1 MPRNVARYVSTV
13 TLSVLKL
20 LATSPLETVSQDGC
34 SRVERRATFSSADRT
49 RFTMEQRLIL
59 VNLLIKLGVAAA
71 VASTL
76 VRSVEF
82 KSLLFREDRS
92 LKQQIYLVLW
102 IGIPL
107 SVAVWIR
114 FIQKSFLAGDLSFET
129 TILLGVIA
137 GRFTGMLGGAFIAL
151 PALFHG
157 EWATL
162 PFNVLCGFIA
172 GQLRTLAPD
181 RDDIWSFS
189 PFIDLS
195 VYRMIRRNLPTPR
208 LFDWQVMFFV
218 TIVALRFVQTEISRY
233 LPHATFTL
241 EGLSFGGLN
250 PWVWLAIYATSIIAI
265 GTELKI
271 WNSVRI
277 QIKLEEQERLLLHAR
292 MEALQ
297 NQINPHFLFNT
308 LNSVSSLVRFDPDT
322 ARELIIKLATILRRL
337 LNSGDAFV
345 PLREEL
351 EFIDNY
357 LDIEVVRFGRD
368 KLQVMK
374 ELEPA
379 SLDVM
384 VPSMLLQPLVENSI
398 KHGLASKIEGGSIFL
413 RSRLTESQLIIE
425 VEDDGV
431 GMGSA
436 NLLEKPTGLGG
447 TGIGLAN
454 VAERLKVLY
463 GETARMT
470 IDSREGKGTLIRLR
484 LPVLQSEGSIPAVLY
499 EERSSTRR

>member
-1 MPRNVARYVSTV
+1 
-13 TLSVLKL
+13 
-20 LATSPLETVSQDGC
+20 
-34 SRVERRATFSSADRT
+34 
-49 RFTMEQRLIL
+49 MEQRLIL
-59 VNLLIKLGVAAA
+59 INLLVKLGVAAA
-71 VASTL
+71 VASAL

-82 KSLLFREDRS
+82 KSLLFREERS
-92 LKQQIYLVLW
+92 LKQKTYLVLW

-107 SVAVWIR
+107 ALGVWIR
-114 FIQKSFLAGDLSFET
+114 FTAKSFLAGDLSFET
-129 TILLGVIA
+129 TMLLGIIG
-137 GRFTGMLGGAFIAL
+137 GRLTGVLGGVLLAL
-151 PALFHG
+151 PAALHG

-162 PFNVLCGFIA
+162 PFNLICGFVA
-172 GQLRTLAPD
+172 GQLRNLAPD
-181 RDDIWSFS
+181 REEIWSFS

-195 VYRMIRRNLPTPR
+195 IYRLIRRNLPKPR
-208 LFDWQVMFFV
+208 LFDWQIMCFV
-218 TIVALRFVQTEISRY
+218 TIVALRYVQAEIAHF
-233 LPHATFTL
+233 LPGATFSL
-241 EGLSFGGLN
+241 ES
-250 PWVWLAIYATSIIAI
+250 PKIWVEALIYAASITVM

-277 QIKLEEQERLLLHAR
+277 QIKLEEQERLLLQAR

-322 ARELIIKLATILRRL
+322 ARELIIKLANILRHL
-337 LNSGDAFV
+337 LHSSDAFV

-368 KLQVMK
+368 KLRVMK
-374 ELEPA
+374 ELDTA
-379 SLDVM
+379 SLETM

-398 KHGLASKIEGGSIFL
+398 KHGLSSRIDGGSIYL
-413 RSRLTESQLIIE
+413 RSRLTDSHLIIE

-436 NLLEKPTGLGG
+436 NLLERPTGLGG
-447 TGIGLAN
+447 TGIGMAN

-463 GETARMT
+463 SDTARMT
-470 IDSREGKGTLIRLR
+470 IDSREGKGTLVRLR
-484 LPVLQSEGSIPAVLY
+484 LPVLQNEGAPAALY

>member
-1 MPRNVARYVSTV
+1 MSQ
-13 TLSVLKL
+13 SVL
-20 LATSPLETVSQDGC
+20 
-34 SRVERRATFSSADRT
+34 
-49 RFTMEQRLIL
+49 LI
-59 VNLLIKLGVAAA
+59 NLLIKVGVAAS
-71 VASTL
+71 VASIL

-82 KSLLFREDRS
+82 KSLLFREDRT

-102 IGIPL
+102 VGIPL
-107 SVAVWIR
+107 AIGVYFRI
-114 FIQKSFLAGDLSFET
+114 IQKSFLAGDLSFET
-129 TILLGVIA
+129 TVLLGVIA
-137 GRFTGMLGGAFIAL
+137 GRFAGMSVGVLVAL
-151 PALFHG
+151 PALLHG

-162 PFNVLCGFIA
+162 PFNLLCGFIS
-172 GQLRTLAPD
+172 GQLRILAPEK
-181 RDDIWSFS
+181 DDIWSFS
-189 PFIDLS
+189 PFVDQSL
-195 VYRMIRRNLPTPR
+195 YRMIRRNLPTPR
-208 LFDWQVMFFV
+208 LFDWQVMFFA
-218 TIVALRFVQTEISRY
+218 TIVGLRLVQTELSRF
-233 LPHATFTL
+233 LPHASFSLESSTAWV
-241 EGLSFGGLN
+241 EGL
-250 PWVWLAIYATSIIAI
+250 IYATSIVVI

-337 LNSGDAFV
+337 LNTTDAFV

-368 KLQVMK
+368 KLHVVK
-374 ELEPA
+374 ELDPA

-384 VPSMLLQPLVENSI
+384 IPSMLLQPLVENSI
-398 KHGLASKIEGGSIFL
+398 KHGLSSKIDGGSIYL
-413 RSRLTESQLIIE
+413 RSRISGAKVIVE
-425 VEDDGV
+425 VEDDGI
-431 GMGSA
+431 GMGA
-436 NLLEKPTGLGG
+436 AQLLQRPTGLGG
-447 TGIGLAN
+447 TGIGMAN

-463 GETARMT
+463 GDTARMT
-470 IDSREGKGTLIRLR
+470 IDTREGKGTLVRLR
-484 LPVLQSEGSIPAVLY
+484 MPILETAGPIPAALY